1 MEDQKIIEI
10 KGLKTTSSENWMF
23 KENTTKS
30 IKYTLEPMFKPFLW
44 NLHGFDVHT
53 GILHSP
59 RI

>member
-30 IKYTLEPMFKPFLW
+30 IKYFLEPMFKPFLG
-44 NLHGFDVHT
+44 NLHGYD
-53 GILHSP
+53 IHS
-59 RI
+59 